1 MKIIAETTTLYSPKD
16 GKELGLTIIPSCT
29 IIDGEVYR
37 DFEDINSE
45 EFLDKIAEGAVPTTS
60 QPAIGDIIEIFE
72 ESDEE
77 LLFLPI
83 GDGLSGA
90 YQTAVGAKN
99 CMDHNDHIHIL
110 DTKTLAGPQRYLV
123 QKAMEL
129 KEKGH
134 KIEKIKEELMRR
146 IETSVSF
153 VIPEDFEFL
162 RRSGRLT
169 AIAAKVATMI
179 KIVPVLTQTE
189 DRKRITLFTVK
200 RSKRKALEALIS
212 HLKEIG
218 VNEDYLVTVS
228 HAGVVEEAH
237 SVCAKLKEHFT
248 GATMEIFKLPP
259 SLITHGGPGCVVIQ
273 AIRK

>member
-1 MKIIAETTTLYSPKD
+1 MKIIAETTTLYSPED
-16 GKELGLTIIPSCT
+16 GKEQGVTIIPACT
-29 IIDGEVYR
+29 IIDGEVYK

-45 EFLDKIAEGAVPTTS
+45 EFLNKIAEGAVPTTS
-60 QPAIGDIIEIFE
+60 QPAIGDILEVFE
-72 ESDEE
+72 ESNEE
-77 LLFLPI
+77 ILFLPI

-99 CMDHNDHIHIL
+99 CIEENEHIHIL

-129 KEKGH
+129 KEKGYT
-134 KIEKIKEELMRR
+134 IEKIKEELVRR

-169 AIAAKVATMI
+169 AVAAKIATMI

-189 DRKRITLFTVK
+189 DKKRITLFAVK
-200 RSKRKALEALIS
+200 RSKRKALDALIS

-218 VNEDYLVTVS
+218 VNENYLVTVS
-228 HAGVVEEAH
+228 HAGGKEEAH
-237 SVCAKLKEHFT
+237 SICAKLKEHFA
-248 GATMEIFKLPP
+248 GAAMEIFKLPP
-259 SLITHGGPGCVVIQ
+259 SLITHGGPGCIVVQ
-273 AIRK
+273 AIRR